1 MESWNHIKFPSQMS
15 ISTIFIIFRP
25 WQQRDVTPSD
35 HVICVIKLE
44 LVFPFQMDCY
54 VLFVRKPFLTHA
66 ALKSVFYPTLES
78 HVSVEVIVPVVAF
91 TTLLALE

>member
-1 MESWNHIKFPSQMS
+1 MDISFPPNS
-15 ISTIFIIFRP
+15 ISTIFLILRP
-25 WQQRDVTPSD
+25 GQQSDMTPSD
-35 HVICVIKLE
+35 HIICVIKLE

-66 ALKSVFYPTLES
+66 ALKSVFYPTFKS